1 MTKEYRLKI
10 SVQNNLLL
18 SAIED
23 AGYKSQAE
31 FARSMD
37 ALPEFVNKLVAM
49 REAPI
54 GRNGE
59 FSQAAKMI
67 MEALGAAPS
76 DLWTDAQLYVSLAR
90 NSASAEVGVEE
101 VKRIM
106 GDAMHPILIS
116 APDEFVEEL
125 ETNRDVRNAL
135 KTLSLREAAVL
146 RMRFG
151 IEINTEHTLKEVAD
165 KFDVT
170 SEGIRQ
176 IEARALRKLRN
187 PSRADKL
194 RVHAGVEND

>member
-37 ALPEFVNKLVAM
+37 VLPEFVNKLVAM

-106 GDAMHPILIS
+106 GDAMQPILIS

-170 SEGIRQ
+170 GECVRR
-176 IEARALRKLRN
+176 IEANALRKLRN
-187 PSRADKL
+187 PTMADKL